1 MKLLFKII
9 FIITGLLFVVGM
21 SYKIG
26 IGAAYG
32 KFDWEKLTP
41 EEARK
46 TLGAHIDAA
55 KIPHG
60 DLAVPSNKA
69 HSRRYIISQWQRVA
83 AGAIVVVL
91 SYDAD
96 GDLVLALGNQR
107 GKLVPPQGYM
117 EAKLPKDDLTGL
129 RAKGASR
136 LNGSNG
142 KIIKAD
148 RDLKENA
155 AREVKEELG
164 IDINQNDLVLI
175 GVAGSEEVN
184 PIVHTVAVHYAIM
197 LDKDISLKVTD
208 HEFIDDDLN
217 SPKWFKVRDI
227 KCKEG
232 VCNVAGEIFPIRED
246 NISIIQKAIKHFVAK
261 SKLGLYTHF
270 LNFKTQN

>member
-1 MKLLFKII
+1 MKLLKII
-9 FIITGLLFVVGM
+9 FILMGLIFALSM

-26 IGAAYG
+26 INAAYG
-32 KFDWEKLTP
+32 KFDWSKLTP

-55 KIPHG
+55 EVPHG
-60 DLAVPSNKA
+60 DLAVPSDVV

-91 SYDAD
+91 SYDSE
-96 GDLVLALGNQR
+96 GDLILALGSQR

-117 EAKLPKDDLTGL
+117 EAKLPKEDLTGL
-129 RAKGASR
+129 REKGASR

-148 RDLKENA
+148 RNLKENA

-164 IDINQNDLVLI
+164 IDINQKDLVLI
-175 GVAGSEEVN
+175 GVSGSENDN

-197 LDKDISLKVTD
+197 LDKETSLKVTD
-208 HEFIDDDLN
+208 NEFIDDDLN
-217 SPKWFKVRDI
+217 SPKWFKVKDI
-227 KCKEG
+227 TCEKGSCHIPS
-232 VCNVAGEIFPIRED
+232 EILPIRED
-246 NISIIQKAIKHFVAK
+246 NIPIIQKAVRHFVGK
-261 SKLGLYTHF
+261 DNLKTYSHF
-270 LNFKTQN
+270 MSFKTQN